1 MFIGQRESGLLW
13 LMKTL
18 FQFFLILSR
27 NTQVFSQI
35 SRFLDLDLQV
45 FDLLGLKGLLGTL
58 CSGSS
63 VLLK

>member
-27 NTQVFSQI
+27 NPQVFSQI

-45 FDLLGLKGLLGTL
+45 FGLLGLKGLLGTL

>member
-45 FDLLGLKGLLGTL
+45 FGLLGLKGLLGTL